1 LSVIIRYY
9 PLLSVII
16 RYYPLLSVIIRYY
29 PLLSVIIRY
38 YPLLSVIISR
48 KYGIIIR
55 YYPLL
60 SVIISRKY
68 GIIIRYYLPY
78 IRDYYPLKT
87 LRKKRKM
94 ILLIQKPYK
103 TEKGEPKIHLFPNL
117 KTQFTKP
124 IREYSEFY

>member
-1 LSVIIRYY
+1 MLDFFNAPQKYELIRYY
-9 PLLSVII
+9 PLLSV
-16 RYYPLLSVIIRYY
+16 
-29 PLLSVIIRY
+29 
-38 YPLLSVIISR
+38 
-48 KYGIIIR
+48 IIR